1 MNNTT
6 LKVKNRTQVRT
17 ATGTASSVVA
27 GQALGTVGVA
37 SGLIGLW
44 AVACMV
50 GAVVTQGPL
59 ALVTG
64 WFSAMGVM

>member
-1 MNNTT
+1 MDNTNM
-6 LKVKNRTQVRT
+6 KVKNRTQVRT
-17 ATGTASSVVA
+17 AAGSASSVVA

-44 AVACMV
+44 AVACLV
-50 GAVVTQGPL
+50 GAAVTQGPL

-64 WFSAMGVM
+64 WISAMN

>member
-1 MNNTT
+1 MQNTNI
-6 LKVKNRTQVRT
+6 KVKNRPQVRP
-17 ATGTASSVVA
+17 AAGTASSTVA

-37 SGLIGLW
+37 AGLIGLW

-59 ALVTG
+59 AVVTG
-64 WFSAMGVM
+64 WVSSLI

>member
-1 MNNTT
+1 MDNTNM
-6 LKVKNRTQVRT
+6 KVKNRTQVRT
-17 ATGTASSVVA
+17 AAGTASSVIA

-50 GAVVTQGPL
+50 GAVITQGPL
-59 ALVTG
+59 GLVTG
-64 WFSAMGVM
+64 WISSMS

>member
-1 MNNTT
+1 MDNTSM
-6 LKVKNRTQVRT
+6 KVMNRTQVRT
-17 ATGTASSVVA
+17 AAGTASSVVA
-27 GQALGTVGVA
+27 SQALGTVGVA

-59 ALVTG
+59 AMVTG
-64 WFSAMGVM
+64 WFSAM